1 MSEPNDFE
9 WRRAQALQMFGEG
22 EAVEAIDKL
31 IAEAVEQDEEA
42 DD

>member
-1 MSEPNDFE
+1 MPENDFE

-22 EAVEAIDKL
+22 EAVEAIDRL
-31 IAEAVEQDEEA
+31 IAEAAEQDEEA